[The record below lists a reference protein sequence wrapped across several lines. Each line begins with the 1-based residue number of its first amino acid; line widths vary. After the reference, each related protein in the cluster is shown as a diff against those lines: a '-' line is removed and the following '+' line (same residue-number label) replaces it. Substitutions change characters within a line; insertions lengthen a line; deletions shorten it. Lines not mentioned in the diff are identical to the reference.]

1 MVTIQP
7 AGTLNNGNLGVETQ
21 TIQVAELVSGDN
33 PGTGADPQVTAP
45 EGDIREVKI
54 GATDQRASNIIISE
68 QVDQQ
73 FQGATGNPQ
82 FTISLDNGI
91 LFHTQPVVSYTGGLV
106 ATIVTTT
113 YPTSEITI
121 TVIQGEVDGVPGVIR
136 ISDVHLDLDTTVPVG
151 DVMVDIA
158 PVVAANNVQTL
169 IGLDAAS
176 VDIANAV
183 PDVVIDA
190 DGSVPANTEL
200 FLLKV
205 KSAPA
210 TTVTGN
216 LYVSVEFNNIP
227 ADAAGSDVLN
237 GAVFYR
243 PKVVPLPPVLP
254 GGASLYIK
262 LVSVIDPETGNDTLV
277 VDNPGDFYYETGQL
291 SATAL
296 PLRFKIG
303 GGLPN
308 EYIGTTLTVKTF
320 YTRSGES
327 IDQSV
332 AIDSVTVLFN

>member
-1 MVTIQP
+1 
-7 AGTLNNGNLGVETQ
+7 
-21 TIQVAELVSGDN
+21 
-33 PGTGADPQVTAP
+33 
-45 EGDIREVKI
+45 
-54 GATDQRASNIIISE
+54 
-68 QVDQQ
+68 
-73 FQGATGNPQ
+73 
-82 FTISLDNGI
+82 
-91 LFHTQPVVSYTGGLV
+91 
-106 ATIVTTT
+106 
-113 YPTSEITI
+113 
-121 TVIQGEVDGVPGVIR
+121 
-136 ISDVHLDLDTTVPVG
+136 
-151 DVMVDIA
+151 
-158 PVVAANNVQTL
+158 VAANNVQTL